1 MQTLTKRS
9 TADDV
14 LAGLDLAGK
23 NYLLTGCATGI
34 GFETLRSLT
43 AHGAHVV
50 ATARTRDRAQAACDR
65 AGGSTTAISCDQ
77 DDFAAVATA
86 IKEIEALGLKFDAI
100 IANAGIMA
108 PKEPDVRYGVES
120 QFRVNH
126 LSHMLMVTRLS
137 EQLREG
143 SGRLVMVS
151 SSAAQ
156 SFAPKSGILFDNL
169 DARRGYRPFTFYGQ
183 SKLANLTFAKSMAE
197 RLQPRRITSNALHPG
212 VIMSTGLTRSLGSW
226 VRAIIP
232 IVTAIGS
239 KTIPQG
245 AATTCFVA
253 AHPAM
258 AGKTGGFYADC
269 RPSKPNPHADD
280 PAFRQRLWDVS
291 ANILAQNAPA

>member
-86 IKEIEALGLKFDAI
+86 IKEIEALGLKFDA
-100 IANAGIMA
+100 
-108 PKEPDVRYGVES
+108 
-120 QFRVNH
+120 
-126 LSHMLMVTRLS
+126 
-137 EQLREG
+137 
-143 SGRLVMVS
+143 
-151 SSAAQ
+151 
-156 SFAPKSGILFDNL
+156 
-169 DARRGYRPFTFYGQ
+169 
-183 SKLANLTFAKSMAE
+183 
-197 RLQPRRITSNALHPG
+197 
-212 VIMSTGLTRSLGSW
+212 TRSLGSW

>member
-1 MQTLTKRS
+1 MQDLTKRS

-14 LAGLDLAGK
+14 LAGLDLTGK

-34 GFETLRSLT
+34 GFETLRSLA

-50 ATARTRDRAQAACDR
+50 ATARSLDRAKAACDR
-65 AGGSTTAISCDQ
+65 VAGHTTAISCDQ
-77 DDFAAVATA
+77 DDFASVAAAV
-86 IKEIEALGLKFDAI
+86 KEIKALRLQFDAI
-100 IANAGIMA
+100 IANAGIMG
-108 PKEPDVRYGVES
+108 PKQPNVRYGVES

-169 DARRGYRPFTFYGQ
+169 DGSRGYRPFTFYGQ

-212 VIMSTGLTRSLGSW
+212 VIMSTELSRSFGPV
-226 VRAIIP
+226 VRAFLP
-232 IVTAIGS
+232 VMGMFS
-239 KTIPQG
+239 KSIPQG

-269 RPSKPNPHADD
+269 RPYKPNPHADD
-280 PAFRQRLWDVS
+280 PGFRQRLWDVS
-291 ANILAQNAPA
+291 ASILAANAPA

>member
-1 MQTLTKRS
+1 MMQEFTKRS
-9 TADDV
+9 TADEV
-14 LAGLDLAGK
+14 LAGLDLSGK
-23 NYLLTGCATGI
+23 HYLLTGCATGI
-34 GFETLRSLT
+34 GFETLRSLA

-50 ATARTRDRAQAACDR
+50 ATARSRERAQAACAR
-65 AGGSTTAISCDQ
+65 VTGETTPIACDQ
-77 DDFAAVATA
+77 DDFASVAAAV
-86 IKEIEALGLKFDAI
+86 KEIKALGLEFDAI

-108 PKEPDVRYGVES
+108 PKEPNVRYGVES

-126 LSHMLMVTRLS
+126 LSHMLLVTRLS

-143 SGRLVMVS
+143 SGRLLMVS

-169 DARRGYRPFTFYGQ
+169 DGRRGYRPFTFYGQ

-197 RLQPRRITSNALHPG
+197 RLQSRRITSNALHPG
-212 VIMSTGLTRSLGSW
+212 VIVSTDLSRSMGGVTRALLPL
-226 VRAIIP
+226 VAFF
-232 IVTAIGS
+232 S

-245 AATTCFVA
+245 AATTCFLA

-269 RPSKPNPHADD
+269 RPAKPNAHADD
-280 PAFRQRLWDVS
+280 QAFRQRLWDVS
-291 ANILAQNAPA
+291 ATILAENAPA